1 MKKFHIISNIDKDV
15 NLESA
20 GKVAAYLK
28 KRGCSCGI
36 SGITRTY
43 GDNSSQNE
51 AIKDI
56 SPDTEAVI
64 VMGGDGTII
73 QVASQLAKKNI
84 PLMGINLG
92 NLGYLAEVDR
102 DNIEPALKRLVED
115 DFHIEERMMLH
126 GSVYSNDEKIATDR
140 ALNEVV
146 ISRVGTLRIIRYE
159 IYVNDILLNTY
170 EADGVIVSTPTGSTG
185 YNMSAGGPIVEPD
198 ARVLLITP
206 VAAHTLNSRSI
217 VLSPDDVLKIVIAE
231 NRNHAPQDIQACF
244 DGGSWYS
251 LNPKDYVEIRRA
263 NRITRVIKMSEE
275 SFLDTLSRKI
285 SS

>member
-1 MKKFHIISNIDKDV
+1 MKKFHIISNLDKDKG
-15 NLESA
+15 LESA
-20 GKVAAYLK
+20 HRVAAFLEE
-28 KRGCSCGI
+28 RGCSCSV

-51 AIKDI
+51 AIKQVD
-56 SPDTEAVI
+56 PQTEAVI

-73 QVASQLAKKNI
+73 QVAGQLAKMEI

-102 DNIEPALKRLVED
+102 DNIEPSLERLIAD

-126 GSVYSNDEKIATDR
+126 GSVYADGTKKVTDR

-146 ISRVGTLRIIRYE
+146 ISRVGSLRIIRYE
-159 IYVNDILLNTY
+159 IYVNDVLLNTY

-198 ARVLLITP
+198 AKVLLITP

-231 NRNHAPQDIQACF
+231 NRNNAPQDIQACF
-244 DGGSWYS
+244 DGGNWYP